1 MPDFRISDHPILDVY
16 KGDFFEFTWQGQ
28 PLAGR
33 PGERIA
39 SALFAHGIH
48 TFGRH
53 PKDGSPQGI
62 YCANGQCSQC
72 LVLADGRPVKA
83 CMAEVHP
90 GMSIQPLNGLPALPP
105 VENPLPLKGMATLHV
120 PALVIGGGPAG
131 LAAALQLGE
140 HGAACLLVDD
150 KDRLGGKLVLQ
161 THRFFGSVSA
171 VYAGTRGIDIARIL
185 ADRLSRLPN
194 VQVWLNST
202 VLAVFSDGKVGILKQ
217 GREYI
222 LVQPQVLVSASG
234 AREKSL
240 SFPGNTLPGVYGA
253 GAFQT
258 LANRDLVKP
267 ARRLFI
273 IGGGNVG
280 LIAGYHALQA
290 GIQVAGLAE
299 ALPQCGG
306 YQVHR
311 DKLARLGVPIYT
323 SHTVLRAHGQEHV
336 EGITIARLDD

>member
-1 MPDFRISDHPILDVY
+1 MPDFRIKEHPILDVY
-16 KGDFFEFTWQGQ
+16 RGDFFEFTWQGQ
-28 PLAGR
+28 PLAAR

-39 SALFAHGIH
+39 SALFAHGTH

-90 GMSIQPLNGLPALPP
+90 GMSVQPLDGLPALPP
-105 VENPLPLKGMATLHV
+105 VEDARTLKGMATLHV

-131 LAAALQLGE
+131 LAAAMQLGE
-140 HGAACLLVDD
+140 GGAACLLVDD

-161 THRFFGSVSA
+161 THRFFGSVNA
-171 VYAGTRGIDIARIL
+171 VYAGMRGIDIARVL
-185 ADRLSRLPN
+185 AGRLSRLEN

-202 VLAVFSDGKVGILKQ
+202 VLAVFSDGKVGILKE
-217 GREYI
+217 GRQYV
-222 LVQPQVLVSASG
+222 LVQPQVLVCASG

-258 LANRDLVKP
+258 LANRDLIKP
-267 ARRLFI
+267 AQRLFI

-290 GIQVAGLAE
+290 GIQVVGLAE

-306 YQVHR
+306 YHVHR
-311 DKLARLGVPIYT
+311 
-323 SHTVLRAHGQEHV
+323 H
-336 EGITIARLDD
+336 